1 MPQSFM
7 TTRNA
12 RFWTFHRTAWV
23 KLTLRP
29 GQSLTARTFSRDDE
43 GSSWE
48 MDTWSHEG
56 DDVLLKWGSG
66 GTDCDGR
73 VSRTGEGVCALDALA
88 TVPAYLDD
96 ASRMEPLYA
105 RSFHNRTKEAGAHH
119 GGIRIHRPAFKECAP
134 VRCSDSYAAAAG
146 Y

>member
-7 TTRNA
+7 PIRNA
-12 RFWTFHRTAWV
+12 RFWTFHRSAWV

-56 DDVLLKWGSG
+56 DHVLLKWGGG

-88 TVPAYLDD
+88 TVPAYLDN
-96 ASRMEPLYA
+96 AGPIEA
-105 RSFHNRTKEAGAHH
+105 RTLHFREKFAGAHH
-119 GGIRIHRPAFKECAP
+119 GGVRIHRPAFKECAP